1 MPETVAADC
10 VSVSTTSEGDDD
22 ADDVRGE
29 SGGQL
34 SDEFI
39 RKLRMQKKG
48 FELGDGYNFPDPE
61 TGKQVNVPN

>member
-22 ADDVRGE
+22 ADDVRE

-39 RKLRMQKKG
+39 RKLRVPKKG